1 MTEPIEMVLIRA
13 QQSFEIASGLNPVQ
27 TKIDDDRI
35 LNIF

>member
-1 MTEPIEMVLIRA
+1 MAEPIQTVLIRA

-27 TKIDDDRI
+27 TKVDDDRI